1 MIYIVKEILIS
12 GKKFTD
18 TNFERLKKCL
28 VYIKKNL

>member
-18 TNFERLKKCL
+18 TNFERLKS
-28 VYIKKNL
+28 VWFI